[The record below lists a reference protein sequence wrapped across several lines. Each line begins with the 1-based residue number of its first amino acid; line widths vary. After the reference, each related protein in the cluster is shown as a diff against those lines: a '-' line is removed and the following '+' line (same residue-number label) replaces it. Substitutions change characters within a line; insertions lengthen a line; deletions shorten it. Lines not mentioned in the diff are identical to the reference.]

1 MSLLVVV
8 TKWQKAECQQR
19 VCTDSV
25 QFVHRT
31 GGAELG
37 ADVKLGP
44 MNALPA
50 LLRRAGLE
58 RLLPRFEEEDL
69 TVPLLISMGTQL
81 RANLADMALSPDEIE
96 AVAEALLHRADGADP
111 SANEAGS
118 SGCCSG
124 LVLEAGGATSCGA
137 SHQQATVSPDP
148 LASFRQAVAEL
159 QAELYADDLEP
170 PAGAHAWSAK
180 QLRTYYETGGESTPC
195 GPPGPSP
202 RSGVLTGSVA
212 EDLEPSPG
220 GSHLSGSIEAEEE
233 PIVIA
238 GPIVGTLRLR
248 WQTHRAGFDF
258 AADTTVGALKRWLQP

>member
-1 MSLLVVV
+1 M
-8 TKWQKAECQQR
+8 
-19 VCTDSV
+19 
-25 QFVHRT
+25 HRT

-37 ADVKLGP
+37 ADVKLGA

-124 LVLEAGGATSCGA
+124 LVLEAGGATRCGA

-248 WQTHRAGFDF
+248 WQTHRADFDF
-258 AADTTVGALKRWLQP
+258 AADTTVGALKRWLQPYS